1 MTELPPALAVGLLV
15 MAGGFNGVMDTLVH
29 HWRGSIFYDWAGGRD
44 TAFFG
49 HGAEVWKRRY
59 IGNDPANGLRPIFR
73 NPITAWLV
81 IPFNDAWHLSKMLMW
96 LSIGGAFALFT
107 GNWVI
112 GVGAVI
118 IITTSFSGVY
128 KLLEKSG

>member
-1 MTELPPALAVGLLV
+1 MIAALPIVLLALAG
-15 MAGGFNGVMDTLVH
+15 AFNATMDTLVH
-29 HWRGSIFYDWAGGRD
+29 HWKGSIFYRLAGGSY
-44 TAFFG
+44 THFFG

-59 IGNDPANGLRPIFR
+59 IGNNPENELRPIFR

-81 IPFNDAWHLSKMLMW
+81 IPFYDAWHLSKVLMW

-107 GNWVI
+107 GTWVT

-118 IITTSFSGVY
+118 IITTSFSGIY
-128 KLLEKSG
+128 WLLDQNR